1 METARRLHEK
11 HELLK
16 KKQEY
21 LNSLAEFLSGT
32 FGDSIKLTIDES
44 EYVTAEIETQDGVL
58 LYRIQYSVWGDNNNG
73 MFRDTL
79 RSLIRE
85 GYMEELY

>member
-32 FGDSIKLTIDES
+32 FGDSIKLTINES
-44 EYVTAEIETQDGVL
+44 EYVTAEITQDGII
-58 LYRIQYSVWGDNNNG
+58 LYRFQYSVWGDNNNG
-73 MFRDTL
+73 IFRDTL
-79 RSLIRE
+79 RALIRE
-85 GYMEELY
+85 EYIDEL

>member
-1 METARRLHEK
+1 MENTRLT
-11 HELLK
+11 

-32 FGDSIKLTIDES
+32 FGDSIKLTIDEG
-44 EYVTAEIETQDGVL
+44 EYVVAEITHGEVL
-58 LYRIQYSVWGDNNNG
+58 LYRFQYSVWGDNEHG

-79 RSLIRE
+79 RALIRE
-85 GYMEELY
+85 GYMEALYE

>member
-1 METARRLHEK
+1 MANTRLT
-11 HELLK
+11 

-32 FGDSIKLTIDES
+32 FGDSIELTIDES
-44 EYVTAEIETQDGVL
+44 EYVVAEITTHDGVL
-58 LYRIQYSVWGDNNNG
+58 LYRFQYSVWGDNEHG

-79 RSLIRE
+79 RALIRE
-85 GYMEELY
+85 EYIDEL

>member
-1 METARRLHEK
+1 MTNTRLT
-11 HELLK
+11 

-32 FGDSIKLTIDES
+32 LGDDIKLTIDED
-44 EYVTAEIETQDGVL
+44 EYVIAEITHD
-58 LYRIQYSVWGDNNNG
+58 RIIPDRFQYSVWGDNELG

-79 RSLIRE
+79 RALIRE

>member
-1 METARRLHEK
+1 MENTRLT
-11 HELLK
+11 

-58 LYRIQYSVWGDNNNG
+58 LYRIQYSVWGDNGLG

>member
-21 LNSLAEFLSGT
+21 LNSMAEFLSGT
-32 FGDSIKLTIDES
+32 LGDSIKLTINES
-44 EYVTAEIETQDGVL
+44 EYVTAEITQDGII
-58 LYRIQYSVWGDNNNG
+58 LYRFQYSVWGDNNNG
-73 MFRDTL
+73 IFRDTL
-79 RSLIRE
+79 RALIRE
-85 GYMEELY
+85 EYIDEL

>member
-1 METARRLHEK
+1 MANTRLT
-11 HELLK
+11 

-32 FGDSIKLTIDES
+32 LGDSIKLTIDEG
-44 EYVTAEIETQDGVL
+44 EYVVAEITTHDGVL
-58 LYRIQYSVWGDNNNG
+58 LYRFQYSVWGDNEHG

-79 RSLIRE
+79 RALIRE
-85 GYMEELY
+85 RYMEALYE